1 MNYLVDTHILIWSIL
16 DSEKLSKTILD
27 IISNQENKIFVSTVS
42 LWEISIKYKLGKLTF
57 DNFEPN
63 LLFEYMNQLGFDF
76 ITLDPLETLNSY
88 KLPLFENHKDP
99 FDRLLIYQAIKR
111 DLILISKDN
120 KFIEYSNVGLKLL

>member
-1 MNYLVDTHILIWSIL
+1 MNYLLDTHILIWSLL

-63 LLFEYMNQLGFDF
+63 LLFEYMKQLGFDF
-76 ITLDPLETLNSY
+76 ITLEPLETLNSY
-88 KLPLFENHKDP
+88 KLPLVENHKDP

-111 DLILISKDN
+111 DLIIISKDN